1 MHAASSGTHTEPN
14 PTPAWLREAAR
25 RGASDLHLIG
35 GYPPVL
41 RRHGRLEELSE
52 VTVTDE
58 QVRDWLMDLLPA
70 HLHARFVAERNADFA
85 IELELDGQPQRF
97 RANYF
102 VAAEATGACFRVI
115 PDTIPDFHWAGFP
128 HDLAERLIGFRNG
141 LVLFS
146 GITGAGKTTTLAM
159 IIKLLCEQGDYRVVT
174 IEEPIEYRY
183 PRTSGSIVTQ
193 REVGRDVGSFHEGL
207 KYALRQDPDV
217 ILVGEIRDRETAQ
230 TALSAAET
238 GHLVFATLHTRD
250 AKGAISRYADLFPQ
264 DTQHEVRAQLSN
276 SLQAVIGQH
285 LLPSILPDDKRVL
298 ALEVLINNSPIS
310 IAIRS
315 GRMETI
321 DNTIQTSRAEGM
333 ITFDESIRRH
343 YQAGRISRE
352 TAEHFV
358 SDRGFLRP

>member
-1 MHAASSGTHTEPN
+1 MSADKTGTHIEASPAQ
-14 PTPAWLREAAR
+14 AWLLEAAR

-41 RRHGRLEELSE
+41 RLHGRLEDLSE
-52 VTVTDE
+52 TVVTNE
-58 QVRDWLMDLLPA
+58 QVRGWLMEMLPP
-70 HLHARFVAERNADFA
+70 HLQERFVAECNADFA
-85 IELELDGQPQRF
+85 IELELDGRQQRF

-102 VAAEATGACFRVI
+102 VAAESIGACFRVI

-128 HDLAERLIGFRNG
+128 RDLAERLINLRNG
-141 LVLFS
+141 LVIFS
-146 GITGAGKTTTLAM
+146 GVTGAGKTTTLAM
-159 IIKLLCEQGDYRVVT
+159 IINLLCQQSGYRVVT

-193 REVGRDVGSFHEGL
+193 REVGRDVGSFDEGL
-207 KYALRQDPDV
+207 KFALRQDPDV

-264 DTQHEVRAQLSN
+264 DAQHEVRSQLSN
-276 SLQAVIGQH
+276 SLQAVISQH

-298 ALEVLINNSPIS
+298 ALEVLINNSPIA
-310 IAIRS
+310 IAIRA

-321 DNTIQTSRAEGM
+321 DNTIQTGRADGM
-333 ITFDESIRRH
+333 ITLNESVKRH

-352 TAEHFV
+352 TAEHFA
-358 SDRGFLRP
+358 SDAGFLRL

>member
-1 MHAASSGTHTEPN
+1 M
-14 PTPAWLREAAR
+14 EAAR

-41 RRHGRLEELSE
+41 RLHGRLEDLSE
-52 VTVTDE
+52 ATVPDE
-58 QVRDWLMDLLPA
+58 QVRSWLMELLPA
-70 HLHARFVAERNADFA
+70 HLQERFVAERNADFA

-102 VAAEATGACFRVI
+102 VAADSTGACFRVI

-128 HDLAERLIGFRNG
+128 RDLADRLANFRNG

-146 GITGAGKTTTLAM
+146 GITGSGKTTTLAM
-159 IIKLLCEQGDYRVVT
+159 IINLLCQRGGYRVVT

-193 REVGRDVGSFHEGL
+193 REVGRDVGSFNEGL

-217 ILVGEIRDRETAQ
+217 NLVGEIRDRETAQ

-238 GHLVFATLHTRD
+238 GHLVFATLHTSD

-264 DTQHEVRAQLSN
+264 DAQPEVRSQLSN
-276 SLQAVIGQH
+276 SLRAVISQH

-298 ALEVLINNSPIS
+298 AVEVLINNSPIA
-310 IAIRS
+310 IAIRA

-321 DNTIQTSRAEGM
+321 DNTILTSRADGM
-333 ITFDESIRRH
+333 ITLNESIKRH

-358 SDRGFLRP
+358 SDASFLKM